1 MRQSDKEY
9 TIGSGNARPLKEF
22 ILEMQQT
29 LAPNAKPIFGDVPFT
44 GVNMP
49 LEAFDTADIETD
61 CYFKPSVSFAEG
73 VSKTME
79 WLKSLN

>member
-1 MRQSDKEY
+1 MYKRQ
-9 TIGSGNARPLKEF
+9 
-22 ILEMQQT
+22 

-44 GVNMP
+44 GINMP

>member
-1 MRQSDKEY
+1 
-9 TIGSGNARPLKEF
+9 
-22 ILEMQQT
+22 MQQT

-61 CYFKPSVSFAEG
+61 CNFKPSVSFAEG
-73 VSKTME
+73 DSKTME